1 MLEDDGASL
10 LSFAHLEGVH
20 HRSARNTGT
29 LPDDYCRLPISL
41 PSNRKSSRRP
51 ACLDLSLCCLQP
63 NNLSYRI

>member
-10 LSFAHLEGVH
+10 LSFAHLKESITDRPAIRV
-20 HRSARNTGT
+20 RCS
-29 LPDDYCRLPISL
+29 DDYCRLPISL

-51 ACLDLSLCCLQP
+51 ACLDLSLFCLQP